1 VRKLKV
7 EDILDGRAYER
18 ERDELRKSII
28 ALKRR
33 RRVKLGD
40 LVTVVFENTETMR
53 WQVMEMARAE
63 RMLRDEQI
71 AHEVA
76 TYNELVPD
84 EGELSAT
91 LFLELRS
98 DAELREWL
106 AKLVGIE
113 RCVTLVLADG
123 TTIAGE
129 PLDEE
134 RLTREDVTAAVHF
147 LRFRLGSAAPAIAA
161 GPVRLVVTHPEY
173 SAETVLEPEQHAELV
188 ADLGAP
194 GARDTGSS

>member
-1 VRKLKV
+1 VRKLTV
-7 EDILDGRAYER
+7 NDILDGRAYER
-18 ERDELRKSII
+18 ERAKLRAAII

-33 RRVKLGD
+33 RRVSLGE
-40 LVTVVFENTETMR
+40 LLTVVFENTETMR

-63 RMLRDEQI
+63 HMLLDEQI

-84 EGELSAT
+84 DGELSAT

-98 DAELREWL
+98 EAELREWL
-106 AKLVGIE
+106 PKLVGVE
-113 RCVTLVLADG
+113 RCVALVLADG

-134 RLTREDVTAAVHF
+134 RLTREDTTAAVHF
-147 LRFRLGSAAPAIAA
+147 LRFRLGPAAAAIAR
-161 GPVRLVVTHPEY
+161 GPVKLVITHPEY
-173 SAETVLEPEQHAELV
+173 SAETVLTPDQHAELIS
-188 ADLGAP
+188 DLAATGA
-194 GARDTGSS
+194 S

>member
-1 VRKLKV
+1 VRKLTV
-7 EDILDGRAYER
+7 DDILDGRAYER
-18 ERDELRKSII
+18 ERAELRTAII

-33 RRVKLGD
+33 RRVGLGE
-40 LVTVVFENTETMR
+40 LITVVFENTETMR

-63 RMLRDEQI
+63 RMLLDEQI
-71 AHEVA
+71 AHEVE

-84 EGELSAT
+84 DGELSAT

-106 AKLVGIE
+106 PKLIGVD
-113 RCVTLVLADG
+113 RCVALVLADG

-134 RLTREDVTAAVHF
+134 RLTRDDVTAAVHF
-147 LRFRLGSAAPAIAA
+147 LRFRLGSAATKVAQ
-161 GPVRLVVTHPEY
+161 GPVKLVVTHPEY
-173 SAETVLEPEQHAELV
+173 SAETVLTAEQHAELV
-188 ADLGAP
+188 SDLGGSSAP
-194 GARDTGSS
+194 GV

>member
-1 VRKLKV
+1 VRKLTV

-33 RRVKLGD
+33 RRVALGE

-84 EGELSAT
+84 DGELSAT

-106 AKLVGIE
+106 GKLVGIE
-113 RCVTLVLADG
+113 RCVALVLADG

-134 RLTREDVTAAVHF
+134 RLTRDDVTAAVHF
-147 LRFRLGSAAPAIAA
+147 LRFRLGSAAAAIAS

-173 SAETVLEPEQHAELV
+173 SAETVLDAEQHAELV
-188 ADLGAP
+188 ADLGAH
-194 GARDTGSS
+194 

>member
-1 VRKLKV
+1 VRKLTV
-7 EDILDGRAYER
+7 DDILDGRAYER
-18 ERDELRKSII
+18 EREGIRKAII

-33 RRVKLGD
+33 RRVALGE

-71 AHEVA
+71 AHEVE

-84 EGELSAT
+84 DGELSAT

-106 AKLVGIE
+106 GKLVGIE
-113 RCVTLVLADG
+113 RCVSLVLADG
-123 TTIAGE
+123 TTIEGE

-134 RLTREDVTAAVHF
+134 RLTRDDVTAAVHF
-147 LRFRLGSAAPAIAA
+147 LRFRLGAAASAINA

-173 SAETVLEPEQHAELV
+173 SAETVLDAVQQAELASDLV
-188 ADLGAP
+188 A
-194 GARDTGSS
+194 S

>member
-1 VRKLKV
+1 VRKLTV
-7 EDILDGRAYER
+7 DDILDLRAYER
-18 ERDELRKSII
+18 ERDEIRAAII

-33 RRVKLGD
+33 RRVALGE

-106 AKLVGIE
+106 GKLVGIE
-113 RCVTLVLADG
+113 RCVALVLSDG
-123 TTIAGE
+123 TTVVAE

-134 RLTREDVTAAVHF
+134 RLTRDDVTAAVHF
-147 LRFRLGSAAPAIAA
+147 LRFRLGAAASKITA
-161 GPVRLVVTHPEY
+161 GPVKLVVTHPDY
-173 SAETVLEPEQHAELV
+173 SAETGLAPEQQAELA
-188 ADLGAP
+188 ADLGISP
-194 GARDTGSS
+194 TR